1 MSFNLSE
8 LIHIVSTLDDS
19 LSMSEAKSNIAISA
33 GYEEDEDND
42 CTEEFL
48 KLFFSL
54 KNGSVEIKIGDSTGT
69 FDYLDFNGK
78 KLKSAEFDDCSVA
91 EITGSFRKSLKQ
103 IWAFDRQ
110 NISIQKNT
118 TELLDRASFGLAE
131 VN

>member
-19 LSMSEAKSNIAISA
+19 LSMSEAASTISVSA
-33 GYEEDEDND
+33 GYEEIDD

-48 KLFFSL
+48 KLLFSL
-54 KNGSVEIKIGDSTGT
+54 KHGKVEIKISDSTGT
-69 FDYLDFNGK
+69 FSYLNSNGEN
-78 KLKSAEFDDCSVA
+78 LKTVEFDDSYVA
-91 EITGSFRKSLKQ
+91 EITGSFRKALKQ

-110 NISIQKNT
+110 NINTPKNT
-118 TELLDRASFGLAE
+118 NELLDRASFGLAE